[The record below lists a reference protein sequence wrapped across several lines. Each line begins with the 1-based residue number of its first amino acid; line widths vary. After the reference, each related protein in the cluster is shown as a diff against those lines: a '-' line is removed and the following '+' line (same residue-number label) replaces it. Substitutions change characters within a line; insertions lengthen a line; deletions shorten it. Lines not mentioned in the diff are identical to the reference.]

1 MSDEGD
7 IAIQGGSVDLRA
19 EQAARGN
26 ARTYVVSAT
35 ATDVAG
41 NSSTDS
47 GTCVVPRSMA
57 G

>member
-1 MSDEGD
+1 M
-7 IAIQGGSVDLRA
+7 VDLRA
-19 EQAARGN
+19 EKAARGS

-41 NSSTDS
+41 SSSTDS
-47 GTCVVPRSMA
+47 RTCIVRHSIA